1 LRRLLIC
8 FLLLILLSIGLVPF
22 SSPVQANHPSVN
34 ATVTVALT
42 ISDVSVS
49 NIGYH
54 SATIT
59 WKTNGAATSQVYY
72 DTVSHENITAY
83 TYNTT
88 EYSELVP
95 EHSISLTGLSS
106 GTTYHFRVRSVADG
120 IEAISSDYVFSTR
133 SPAAPPAP
141 VPTHYYLNINFF
153 GETSKWRTSYD
164 GCLLGTVDITSQD
177 GKINIYV
184 PKDTLCTDK
193 EGKRLKELLIAR
205 EEEASPPPANTTLI
219 GQAYDISPDGATF
232 DPYLK
237 LTLAYEEE
245 DTPEGIKEENLY
257 IAYYNTE
264 WVPLE
269 SIVDAEENKI
279 SAELTHLTIFA
290 IMAQLPPTPPPAEF
304 ELSNLNITPTE
315 VKPGK
320 EVTIS
325 VEVTNIGGREGRR
338 TVSLRV
344 NQVLEQTKQIT
355 LAPGQTEV
363 VTFAVT
369 RDEPGSYTVEVN
381 GLTKGFTV
389 VAPSWLSKYWWI
401 TMAVLVAIGLLIYF
415 LSRRKRG
422 LWSTSQLC
430 QLFQPQTKFLR

>member
-1 LRRLLIC
+1 LPISPLRGAESSDTATITGN
-8 FLLLILLSIGLVPF
+8 ILLAVY
-22 SSPVQANHPSVN
+22 N
-34 ATVTVALT
+34 
-42 ISDVSVS
+42 VSVS

-54 SATIT
+54 SATIS
-59 WKTNGAATSQVYY
+59 WKTNGNATSQVFY

-83 TYNTT
+83 AYNTT

-95 EHSISLTGLSS
+95 EHSISLAGLSS
-106 GTTYHFRVRSVADG
+106 STTYHYRVRSAITETD
-120 IEAISSDYVFSTR
+120 IAISDDYTFTTR
-133 SPAAPPAP
+133 THYAPS
-141 VPTHYYLNINFF
+141 VPTHYYLTVNML
-153 GETSKWRTSYD
+153 GEGSKWGISYD
-164 GCLLGTVDITSQD
+164 GRLLETVDITSGD

-193 EGKRLKELLIAR
+193 EEKGLKELLIAR
-205 EEEASPPPANTTLI
+205 EEEAPPPPANTTLI

-232 DPYLK
+232 DPYLR
-237 LTLAYEEE
+237 LTLAYREE
-245 DTPEGIKEENLY
+245 DIPEGIEEEKLY
-257 IAYYNTE
+257 IAYYNTG

-269 SIVDAEENKI
+269 SVVDTESNEV
-279 SAELTHLTIFA
+279 SAEVTHFTIFA
-290 IMAQLPPTPPPAEF
+290 IMAQLPQSPPPAEF
-304 ELSNLNITPTE
+304 VLSNLNITPTE

-338 TVSLRV
+338 TVSLLV

-363 VTFAVT
+363 VTFTVT

-415 LSRRKRG
+415 LARRKRG
-422 LWSTSQLC
+422 
-430 QLFQPQTKFLR
+430 

>member
-1 LRRLLIC
+1 VKLAKAFLLALC
-8 FLLLILLSIGLVPF
+8 FLLIVLPISPVEVEGNSDTATITGNILLAVY
-22 SSPVQANHPSVN
+22 N
-34 ATVTVALT
+34 
-42 ISDVSVS
+42 VSVS

-54 SATIT
+54 SATIS
-59 WKTNGAATSQVYY
+59 WKTNGNATSQVFY

-95 EHSISLTGLSS
+95 EHSISLAGLSS

-120 IEAISSDYVFSTR
+120 IEAISSDYVFITC

-141 VPTHYYLNINFF
+141 GPTHYYLNINFF
-153 GETSKWRTSYD
+153 GETSKWGISYG
-164 GCLLGTVDITSQD
+164 GCLLEVVNITSKD
-177 GKINIYV
+177 GEINICIT
-184 PKDTLCTDK
+184 KGTFCLDK

-205 EEEASPPPANTTLI
+205 EEEAPPPPANTTLI

-237 LTLAYEEE
+237 LTLAYKEE
-245 DTPEGIKEENLY
+245 DIPEGIKEENLY

-279 SAELTHLTIFA
+279 SAELTHFTIFA

-325 VEVTNIGGREGRR
+325 VEVTNIGGKEGSR
-338 TVSLRV
+338 TISLLV

-355 LAPGQTEV
+355 LAPRQTEV
-363 VTFAVT
+363 VTFTVT

-381 GLTKGFTV
+381 GLTNGFTV
-389 VAPSWLSKYWWI
+389 VAPSWLGKYWWI
-401 TMAVLVAIGLLIYF
+401 IMAVLVAIGLLIYF
-415 LSRRKRG
+415 LARRKRG
-422 LWSTSQLC
+422 
-430 QLFQPQTKFLR
+430 

>member
-1 LRRLLIC
+1 MPISPLR
-8 FLLLILLSIGLVPF
+8 GAE
-22 SSPVQANHPSVN
+22 SSDT
-34 ATVTVALT
+34 ATITGNIAVYN
-42 ISDVSVS
+42 VSVS

-54 SATIT
+54 SATIS
-59 WKTNGAATSQVYY
+59 WKTNGNATSQVFY

-83 TYNTT
+83 AYNTT

-95 EHSISLTGLSS
+95 EHSISLAGLSS
-106 GTTYHFRVRSVADG
+106 STTYHYRVRSAITETD
-120 IEAISSDYVFSTR
+120 IAISDDYTFTTR
-133 SPAAPPAP
+133 THYAPS
-141 VPTHYYLNINFF
+141 VPTHYYLTVNML
-153 GETSKWRTSYD
+153 GEGSKWGISYD
-164 GCLLGTVDITSQD
+164 GRLLETVDITSGD

-193 EGKRLKELLIAR
+193 EEKGLKELLIAR
-205 EEEASPPPANTTLI
+205 EEEAPPPPANTTLI

-232 DPYLK
+232 DPYLR
-237 LTLAYEEE
+237 LTLAYREE
-245 DTPEGIKEENLY
+245 DIPEGIEEEKLY
-257 IAYYNTE
+257 IAYYNTG

-269 SIVDAEENKI
+269 SVVDTESNEV
-279 SAELTHLTIFA
+279 SAEVTHFTIFA
-290 IMAQLPPTPPPAEF
+290 IMAQLPPSPPPAEF
-304 ELSNLNITPTE
+304 VLSNLNITPTE

-338 TVSLRV
+338 TVSLLV

-363 VTFAVT
+363 VTFTVT

-415 LSRRKRG
+415 LARRKRG
-422 LWSTSQLC
+422 
-430 QLFQPQTKFLR
+430 